1 MFNCYDIQNI
11 QNISLKKLMELR
23 CDRIEE
29 NENIIIKNNYNNY
42 KVLLIILIIIFI
54 FINNK
59 LFFKIK

>member
-1 MFNCYDIQNI
+1 MFNCDDIKNI

-23 CDRIEE
+23 CNRIEI